1 MTNNQLKAFIER
13 IERLEGEKSAIA
25 DDIKEVYAEAKGTG
39 FDPKIIKKVIAI
51 LKRSRDEVDEEQAL
65 IDTYM
70 SALDSS
76 AKIGAVAC
84 SVRFS
89 FASRAFSISS
99 RVSSGDSGKS
109 PAASTIQQ

>member
-25 DDIKEVYAEAKGTG
+25 TDIKDVYAEAKGTG
-39 FDPKIIKKVIAI
+39 FDPKIVKKVIAI

-76 AKIGAVAC
+76 AKTPVSRAVAR
-84 SVRFS
+84 SVV
-89 FASRAFSISS
+89 ASMD
-99 RVSSGDSGKS
+99 VEEG
-109 PAASTIQQ
+109 Q

>member
-1 MTNNQLKAFIER
+1 MTNNQLKAFVER

-51 LKRSRDEVDEEQAL
+51 LKRSRDKVDEEQAL

-76 AKIGAVAC
+76 AKTPFSRAVAR
-84 SVRFS
+84 SVVV
-89 FASRAFSISS
+89 SI
-99 RVSSGDSGKS
+99 DQE
-109 PAASTIQQ
+109 ADQ

>member
-1 MTNNQLKAFIER
+1 MTNNQLKAFVER
-13 IERLEGEKSAIA
+13 IERLEGEKAAIA

-76 AKIGAVAC
+76 AKTPFARAVAR
-84 SVRFS
+84 SVVV
-89 FASRAFSISS
+89 SI
-99 RVSSGDSGKS
+99 DQE
-109 PAASTIQQ
+109 TDQ